1 MAAGRLLES
10 LIDAGGTWPDWKAS
24 SVDCSARPAA
34 QPAGKE
40 GGAAAIPHSGK
51 LVEQFEASGLGDKI
65 QSWIGGGANA
75 PVSGAEVKEA
85 LGQDQ
90 VQSMAQ
96 EVGLDTD
103 QAADEIAQKLPK
115 RSTRPRRK
123 DRCRTSRPE
132 RGRIQ
137 NQPGRGGDW
146 VTAPYRPGL

>member
-1 MAAGRLLES
+1 VPGLES
-10 LIDAGGTWPDWKAS
+10 IIGGLLGQAGGA
-24 SVDCSARPAA
+24 
-34 QPAGKE
+34 
-40 GGAAAIPHSGK
+40 GGAGGGGPQLGK

-103 QAADEIAQKLPK
+103 QAADEIAQKLPEAVDQATPDG
-115 RSTRPRRK
+115 SLP
-123 DRCRTSRPE
+123 DIS
-132 RGRIQ
+132 
-137 NQPGRGGDW
+137 
-146 VTAPYRPGL
+146 A